1 MSFIQVIYICW
12 KIPQLEKERDLQCLE
27 NGFTIKTEFCFTPE
41 ERSVCRYD
49 ERDNRV
55 LRRML
60 FLRVYCPV
68 GRLFFSAFSLDCDVF
83 LNHTVI
89 LFSLSIL

>member
-1 MSFIQVIYICW
+1 MSGKWIYH
-12 KIPQLEKERDLQCLE
+12 K
-27 NGFTIKTEFCFTPE
+27 NGILLYPE

-68 GRLFFSAFSLDCDVF
+68 GRLFFSAFSLGCDVF